1 MQYDSE
7 SVLTVSQLTR
17 QIKRNLEGS
26 FTDLW
31 VAGEISNYIYHSS
44 GHHYFTIKD
53 DKSELPCAMW
63 RSTAAGIKVSL
74 KNGMSIIAHGDISVY
89 EPRGRYQ
96 FIVRWIV
103 GQGVGNLELKFR
115 ELKERL
121 QKEGLFAEEH
131 KRAIPM
137 FPTSVG
143 LVTSETGAAVRD
155 MINVLRR
162 RMPSCRIVLCPVAV
176 QGDKAAEDIARGIRL
191 CNDYGDLDLLIVGR
205 GGGSLEDLWAFNEEV
220 VARAIFESEIPIIS
234 AVGHEVDFTIA
245 DFTADLRA
253 PTPSA
258 AAELAVPDYRDLIGD
273 VSNSRSRMIFSL
285 KSRMDSLRESLDR
298 LASSYVFKRPERI
311 FEGHRQRVDEL
322 SSAMVRA
329 MNLRVERLGNR
340 LGSVDGRLG
349 TLSPKSVLK
358 RGYAICRTHPD
369 GAVVRSSGDVDVND
383 MISVEL
389 SEGTILGRVED
400 REQ

>member
-17 QIKRNLEGS
+17 KIKRNLEDS

-31 VAGEISNYIYHSS
+31 VSGEISNYIHHSS

-53 DKSELPCAMW
+53 EGSELPCAMW
-63 RSTAAGIKVSL
+63 RSTAAGVKVAL
-74 KNGMSIIAHGDISVY
+74 RNGMSVIAHGDITVY

-96 FIVRWIV
+96 FIIRWVID
-103 GQGVGNLELKFR
+103 QGVGNLELKFR
-115 ELKERL
+115 ELKDRL
-121 QKEGLFAEEH
+121 QREGLFSAEY
-131 KRAIPM
+131 KKPIPR
-137 FPTSVG
+137 FPTSIG
-143 LVTSETGAAVRD
+143 LVTSKTGAAVRD

-176 QGDKAAEDIARGIRL
+176 QGEAAADDIARGIRL
-191 CNDYGDLDLLIVGR
+191 CNTYGELDLLIVGR

-234 AVGHEVDFTIA
+234 AVGHEVDFSIA

-258 AAELAVPDYRDLIGD
+258 AAELAVPDHYELMSDVDGYRTRLT
-273 VSNSRSRMIFSL
+273 NSV
-285 KSRMDSLRESLDR
+285 KSRVGYLRDALEG

-322 SSAMVRA
+322 SAAMSRA
-329 MNLRVERLGNR
+329 MDWRMERLKTRFNNLESR
-340 LGSVDGRLG
+340 LM
-349 TLSPKSVLK
+349 TLSPREILK

-369 GAVVRSSGDVDVND
+369 GTVVRSVDNVMVDD

-389 SEGTILGRVED
+389 AEGAILSRVED
-400 REQ
+400 KI